1 MVKCLFA
8 YYTCKEFP
16 VLEWYNLHLFL
27 INLAILFISLV
38 KKVESQV
45 LVNLTMDLVHLFP
58 LILISVLGNVVE
70 GTQDRGGSRNLKIV
84 GGRYARQGQFPHLV
98 SLQLVRRGGNPRV
111 HFCGGSILQ
120 SSHLVTHSVHVL
132 TAAHCC
138 EHVFNNRL
146 LEISIKHIL

>member
-1 MVKCLFA
+1 M
-8 YYTCKEFP
+8 
-16 VLEWYNLHLFL
+16 LECYNLHLILFL

-45 LVNLTMDLVHLFP
+45 LVNLTMDLVHLFR
-58 LILISVLGNVVE
+58 LITLISVLGNVVE
-70 GTQDRGGSRNLKIV
+70 GTQFRGSRNLKIV

-98 SLQLVRRGGNPRV
+98 SLQLVRRGGNPTV

-138 EHVFNNRL
+138 EHVLNNRL

>member
-1 MVKCLFA
+1 MPTLLVKNFPCLNVTI
-8 YYTCKEFP
+8 YIYI
-16 VLEWYNLHLFL
+16 FL

-45 LVNLTMDLVHLFP
+45 LVLTMDLVDLFP
-58 LILISVLGNVVE
+58 LILISVLSNVVE
-70 GTQDRGGSRNLKIV
+70 GTQYRGSRNLKIV

-146 LEISIKHIL
+146 LEISINTSVTHYIVL

>member
-1 MVKCLFA
+1 M
-8 YYTCKEFP
+8 
-16 VLEWYNLHLFL
+16 LECYNLHLILFL

-98 SLQLVRRGGNPRV
+98 SLQLVRRGGNPTV

-120 SSHLVTHSVHVL
+120 SSHLVTHHSVHVL

-146 LEISIKHIL
+146 LEISINTSVTHYIAL